1 MSVISI
7 SAEDENHLF
16 GTVEPTKGVWYPI
29 ETAPKEDGS
38 EYLVW
43 DGVNGWLV
51 EYGSYGGMEPKHN
64 GCGCC
69 VIGVEATHWMPLPEP
84 PK

>member
-1 MSVISI
+1 LRDGAVMS
-7 SAEDENHLF
+7 E
-16 GTVEPTKGVWYPI
+16 WQPI
-29 ETAPKEDGS
+29 ETAPKEDDA

-43 DGVNGWLV
+43 DGETIWLV
-51 EYGSYGGMEPKHN
+51 KYMNSFGMEPKHN

-69 VIGVEATHWMPLPEP
+69 VSSITATHWMELPEP

>member
-1 MSVISI
+1 MRLRH
-7 SAEDENHLF
+7 AD
-16 GTVEPTKGVWYPI
+16 PVWQPI

-38 EYLVW
+38 EYLIW
-43 DGVNGWLV
+43 DGENKWLV

-69 VIGVEATHWMPLPEP
+69 VTGIEATHWMPLPEP